1 MADFLQRDRIVK
13 YVSDVKAVEI
23 GHEVRFKAEVAF
35 DGKELAQLLFES
47 KEGMDILKGFQNVK
61 KEPEAIE
68 YMKKFADELQN
79 IQGREVDRIERQM
92 RAEFEAKYHIR
103 LRHVDLE
110 PL

>member
-1 MADFLQRDRIVK
+1 MRC
-13 YVSDVKAVEI
+13 
-23 GHEVRFKAEVAF
+23 FKAEVAF